1 MTVYNFGFIESQNS
15 YPENW
20 LIISN
25 LPDVSPEIGEKTRKK
40 KICQNTQHK
49 TNAASSMIRLHPC
62 SALL

>member
-15 YPENW
+15 YPESW

-40 KICQNTQHK
+40 SKNKNKK
-49 TNAASSMIRLHPC
+49 TFVRIHSTKLM
-62 SALL
+62 LLPA

>member
-40 KICQNTQHK
+40 KNLSEYIAQN
-49 TNAASSMIRLHPC
+49 
-62 SALL
+62 